1 MARSPP
7 CGGPLRPAGGG
18 GAGSPAA
25 EHRRLVVCVCVC
37 VCVVVCCSVVKS
49 RPTLYDPMDC
59 STLLS
64 STVSRS
70 LLKLTSIESV
80 MPSSQLVL
88 CHPLLLLPSILLS
101 IRGFSKESALRIN

>member
-1 MARSPP
+1 MAGAWATRD
-7 CGGPLRPAGGG
+7 GAAGGDTG
-18 GAGSPAA
+18 NRGHLGPRGPRASCLLFS
-25 EHRRLVVCVCVC
+25 R
-37 VCVVVCCSVVKS
+37 SVVS
-49 RPTLYDPMDC
+49 N
-59 STLLS
+59 STAPQTAALEAPLS